1 MEVICPR
8 CNGSM
13 EPSEFG
19 GVPVIAC
26 SACAGTWIDAGSLH
40 RLFTGEKD
48 AVDLVHALEA
58 IFELDFSESR
68 RNCPR
73 CAGRRL
79 KAVEIENT
87 ELDYC
92 LACKGLFFD
101 KGELRRVYPETSYKN
116 GGIGNSIATPPNGI
130 SMWQKL
136 KRLVGGG
143 QDPG

>member
-1 MEVICPR
+1 
-8 CNGSM
+8 M
-13 EPSEFG
+13 EPAEFG

-26 SACAGTWIDAGSLH
+26 SACAGTWIEAGSLH

-58 IFELDFSESR
+58 IFELDFNESR
-68 RNCPR
+68 RRCP
-73 CAGRRL
+73 CCDDRRL

-101 KGELRRVYPETSYKN
+101 KGELRRVYPETSYRN
-116 GGIGNSIATPPNGI
+116 GDSRSPTAIPSNGI
-130 SMWQKL
+130 SLWQKL
-136 KRLVGGG
+136 KGLVGGG
-143 QDPG
+143 QEPG